1 MLEGSDLLGTL
12 WEFFG
17 NFELPIEIIQCMMNN
32 DKNIS
37 KATLT
42 QLNPGFDRIL
52 KWLLG
57 MILSENFM
65 LNVPHWK
72 KIIITASP
80 IPVEKEDAMGELMNS
95 IVFVSPIGKEKLA
108 MRKVSPLKYDSS
120 LVAVRQMI
128 ALTFFCHTYFP

>member
-42 QLNPGFDRIL
+42 QLNLGFDRIL

-57 MILSENFM
+57 MIRSENFM
-65 LNVPHWK
+65 LNVPH
-72 KIIITASP
+72 
-80 IPVEKEDAMGELMNS
+80 
-95 IVFVSPIGKEKLA
+95 
-108 MRKVSPLKYDSS
+108 
-120 LVAVRQMI
+120 
-128 ALTFFCHTYFP
+128 